1 VTGRFGSEVRLFEAR
16 NRILLEASSMY
27 RSAAAEGGR
36 LNNMQKQ
43 LEVTRSL
50 DFDELRKLADVEGP
64 CITVSMQ
71 LQPAPNQSRMDFQ
84 RLKSAIR
91 QAEYKLAEGWPDL
104 PSSTARELIESLH
117 MLEDDSDAW
126 RGGAGSLVI
135 LRSPGVFRAFEVQ
148 HELGD
153 MVVVGDFFHVFP
165 MLHAL
170 QVAEQKF
177 YVLALSKNNIRLLR
191 CTRTDS
197 EQVPLPQGTPVS
209 FEEWL
214 NTRPVRSSP
223 DPDEPFSGGGSTAGS
238 FTSTT
243 DRDKKDE
250 HIANFF
256 HAVNKSVTEVLRGET
271 SPLVLCGVENER
283 RIYAALNSY
292 PRLNEDGVQG
302 SPDSLKGGEMHAR
315 ALEAVQ
321 DFFSQPARKALES
334 WERLGADRALTS
346 FPDIVKAAFETR
358 VAHLFARDDA
368 QALGSFDR
376 STMQMQVQGRQVDL
390 VNAAALQTLAY
401 GGDVF
406 ILSAGQV
413 PGNAQ
418 MAAILRY

>member
-1 VTGRFGSEVRLFEAR
+1 
-16 NRILLEASSMY
+16 
-27 RSAAAEGGR
+27 
-36 LNNMQKQ
+36 MQKQ
-43 LEVTRSL
+43 IEVTRSL

-91 QAEYKLAEGWPDL
+91 QAEYKLAEGWPDVP
-104 PSSTARELIESLH
+104 PSTVRELIESLH
-117 MLEDDSDAW
+117 TLEDDSDAW

-135 LRSPGVFRAFEVQ
+135 FRSPGVFRAFEVQ

-165 MLHAL
+165 MLHAF
-170 QVAEQKF
+170 QIAEQKF

-191 CTRTDS
+191 CTRTGS
-197 EQVPLPQGTPVS
+197 EQVPLPPGTPVRI
-209 FEEWL
+209 EEWL
-214 NTRPVRSSP
+214 NTRPARSSP
-223 DPDEPFSGGGSTAGS
+223 ASDETFSGDGSTAGS

-243 DRDKKDE
+243 DRDKRDE
-250 HIANFF
+250 HTTNFF
-256 HAVNKSVTEVLRGET
+256 HAVNKGVTEVLRGEPY
-271 SPLVLCGVENER
+271 PLVLCGVEHER
-283 RIYAALNSY
+283 LAYAALNSY
-292 PRLNEDGVQG
+292 PHLNEEGVPG

-321 DFFSQPARKALES
+321 DFFSQPARKALDS
-334 WERLGADRALTS
+334 WERIGGERALTS
-346 FPDIVKAAFETR
+346 FPDIVKAAFEAR
-358 VAHLFARDDA
+358 VATLFAREDA

-390 VNAAALQTLAY
+390 VNAAALQTLAF
-401 GGDVF
+401 GGEVF

-418 MAAILRY
+418 MAAVLRY